1 MKKSKKVNSA
11 LIPNKKASNYY
22 SSIVTILIAG
32 SAISVLLKKYII
44 IVFAFLICVLLLF
57 LKYVKSSKQKLEIE
71 KAHENEFVDIIN
83 YFEMFLANDFNI
95 YQAFQEVL
103 VYSSPWMR
111 NKIET
116 LLFAIDEDKSVKP
129 FISFAKNFKNAS
141 IENVMISIY
150 QMIDDGHNNIT
161 LSQFNLMFDKFEENN
176 RREIIYK
183 KESEL
188 QRLNIYPLIG
198 AIITTLILTF
208 SILSVVGE
216 LTNGY

>member
-1 MKKSKKVNSA
+1 MKKSKKVNTTLAPS
-11 LIPNKKASNYY
+11 NKVKINLLLP
-22 SSIVTILIAG
+22 ILVLIAG
-32 SAISVLLKKYII
+32 AGAFMVLKNILI
-44 IVFAFLICVLLLF
+44 IVFAFLICALLIF
-57 LKYVKSSKQKLEIE
+57 LQYVKSSKHKGDIE

-95 YQAFQEVL
+95 YQSFQEVL
-103 VYSSPWMR
+103 AYSSPWMR

-116 LLFAIDEDKSVKP
+116 LLISIDEDKSVKP
-129 FISFAKNFKNAS
+129 FISFAKNFKNGA

-150 QMIDDGHNNIT
+150 QMIDDGHNNVS

-183 KESEL
+183 KESDL
-188 QRLNIYPLIG
+188 QKLNVYPLVG

-208 SILSVVGE
+208 SILSLVGE
-216 LTNGY
+216 MTNGY

>member
-1 MKKSKKVNSA
+1 MKKSKKVNTTLAPS
-11 LIPNKKASNYY
+11 NKVKINLLLPI
-22 SSIVTILIAG
+22 IVLIAG
-32 SAISVLLKKYII
+32 AGAFMVLKNILI
-44 IVFAFLICVLLLF
+44 IVFAFLICALLIF
-57 LKYVKSSKQKLEIE
+57 LQYVKSSKQKGDIE

-95 YQAFQEVL
+95 YQSFQEVL
-103 VYSSPWMR
+103 AYSSPWMR

-116 LLFAIDEDKSVKP
+116 LLISIDEDKSVKP
-129 FISFAKNFKNAS
+129 FISFAKNFKNGA

-150 QMIDDGHNNIT
+150 QMIDDGHNNVS

-183 KESEL
+183 KESDL
-188 QRLNIYPLIG
+188 QKLNVYPLVG

-208 SILSVVGE
+208 SILSLVGE
-216 LTNGY
+216 MTNGY

>member
-1 MKKSKKVNSA
+1 MKKSKKVNTTLAPS
-11 LIPNKKASNYY
+11 NKVKINLLLPI
-22 SSIVTILIAG
+22 IVLIAG
-32 SAISVLLKKYII
+32 AGAFMVLKNILI
-44 IVFAFLICVLLLF
+44 IVFAFLICALSIF
-57 LKYVKSSKQKLEIE
+57 LQYVKSSKQKADIE

-95 YQAFQEVL
+95 YQSFQEVL
-103 VYSSPWMR
+103 AYSSPWMR

-116 LLFAIDEDKSVKP
+116 LLISIDEDKSVKP
-129 FISFAKNFKNAS
+129 FISFAKNFKNGA

-150 QMIDDGHNNIT
+150 QMIDDGHNNVS

-183 KESEL
+183 KESDL
-188 QRLNIYPLIG
+188 QKLNVYPLVG

-208 SILSVVGE
+208 SILSLVGE
-216 LTNGY
+216 MTNGY